1 MPEVVQHNL
10 HQRLAEILNSLMS
23 EYSATGYQLALRS
36 GLSKPTIIRLRKG
49 EVPTSGGVNLAT
61 LEKLMTAFPG
71 CTLDFVVRYDGNGSG
86 DGSGDVDVNGNNIG
100 DNEDYGNEATED
112 ID

>member
-1 MPEVVQHNL
+1 MPEVVQHSL

-49 EVPTSGGVNLAT
+49 EVPTRGGVNLAT

-86 DGSGDVDVNGNNIG
+86 DVGVDANKIG
-100 DNEDYGNEATED
+100 DNEHYGSENE
-112 ID
+112 